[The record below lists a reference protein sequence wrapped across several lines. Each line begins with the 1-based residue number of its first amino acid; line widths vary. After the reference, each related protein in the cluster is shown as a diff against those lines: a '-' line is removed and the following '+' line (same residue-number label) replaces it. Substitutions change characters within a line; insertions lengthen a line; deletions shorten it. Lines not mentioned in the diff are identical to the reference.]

1 MKKECYFSSS
11 KVEKTLI
18 FYTHTHTHTHLI
30 IAEKKKSPLAILTET
45 AERLFRMVKFI
56 LSQCHFPLDGK
67 SKNKEITCLLDFR
80 LRGHDKLEFT
90 CFTGSSGR
98 ADACPRMIGVF

>member
-45 AERLFRMVKFI
+45 AERLFRMVKNVFI
-56 LSQCHFPLDGK
+56 HCHFPLDGK
-67 SKNKEITCLLDFR
+67 SKNK
-80 LRGHDKLEFT
+80 EFT

-98 ADACPRMIGVF
+98 ADACPRMTGEGKLSPMMTGVF